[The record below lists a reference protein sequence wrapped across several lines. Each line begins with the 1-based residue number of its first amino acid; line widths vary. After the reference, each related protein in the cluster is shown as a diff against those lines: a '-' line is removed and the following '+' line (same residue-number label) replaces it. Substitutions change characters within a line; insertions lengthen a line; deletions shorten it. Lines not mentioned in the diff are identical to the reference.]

1 MNDERKQPIPLWP
14 DGCVWIL
21 CSSSIGAILKIF
33 LTPIDTSGNDIGAG
47 LGNLIVHPVVHGSIG
62 AIGGAFIG
70 SLAFF
75 LFRNGKQSK
84 LSPIIQN
91 TSPLNA
97 EESAKVIETAIRKAA
112 KKPTGKLTKADFE
125 KVIVMDLQDKGLTD
139 VKGLEK
145 LTQLTHLYLDYNQ
158 LTDVKGLEKLTQL
171 TYLYLSDNQ
180 LTDVKGL
187 EKLTQLRW
195 LQLYNNKLTDVKD
208 LEKLTQLTFLDLSNN
223 KLTDVKGLEN
233 LTRLTDLRLG
243 NNPAL
248 TKAQIAELKKALPK
262 CKIKSNPPK

>member
-1 MNDERKQPIPLWP
+1 LVSVFSINKYDGSDAIFKPMNDERKKPIPLWP

-91 TSPLNA
+91 ISPLNA

-112 KKPTGKLTKADFE
+112 KKSTGELNKADFE
-125 KVIVMDLQDKGLTD
+125 KVIVMDLQDKGLTSVKCLEKLTQLTDLHLLDNQLTD

-145 LTQLTHLYLDYNQ
+145 LTKLEALQLQNNQ

-171 TYLYLSDNQ
+171 KYLILA
-180 LTDVKGL
+180 
-187 EKLTQLRW
+187 
-195 LQLYNNKLTDVKD
+195 
-208 LEKLTQLTFLDLSNN
+208 F
-223 KLTDVKGLEN
+223 
-233 LTRLTDLRLG
+233 
-243 NNPAL
+243 NPAL
-248 TKAQIAELKKALPK
+248 TKAQIDELQKALPK
-262 CKIKSNPPK
+262 CRIEHTATK

>member
-14 DGCVWIL
+14 DGCGWIL

-112 KKPTGKLTKADFE
+112 KKSTGELNKADFK
-125 KVIVMDLQDKGLTD
+125 KVIVMDLQDKGLTS
-139 VKGLEK
+139 VKCLEKLTQLEGLNLYDNQLFSVKGLEGLSQLTDLNLGFNRRGALPTGLEK
-145 LTQLTHLYLDYNQ
+145 LTQLEFLLLENNQ
-158 LTDVKGLEKLTQL
+158 LT
-171 TYLYLSDNQ
+171 S
-180 LTDVKGL
+180 
-187 EKLTQLRW
+187 
-195 LQLYNNKLTDVKD
+195 
-208 LEKLTQLTFLDLSNN
+208 
-223 KLTDVKGLEN
+223 VKGLEN
-233 LTRLTDLRLG
+233 LTQLRVLYLNDNQLTSVKELEKLTQLEKLFLES
-243 NNPAL
+243 NPDI
-248 TKAQIAELKKALPK
+248 TKAQIAELKKALPN
-262 CKIKSNPPK
+262 CEIKWP

>member
-1 MNDERKQPIPLWP
+1 LVSVFSINKYDGSDAIFKPMNDERKQPIPLWP
-14 DGCVWIL
+14 DGCCWIL
-21 CSSSIGAILKIF
+21 YSSIIGAILKIF

-75 LFRNGKQSK
+75 LFRNGKQFK

-112 KKPTGKLTKADFE
+112 KKSTGELNKADFE
-125 KVIVMDLQDKGLTD
+125 KVIVMDLQRLQLTD
-139 VKGLEK
+139 VTGLEK
-145 LTQLTHLYLDYNQ
+145 LTKLEELNLGGNQ

-171 TYLYLSDNQ
+171 KYL
-180 LTDVKGL
+180 
-187 EKLTQLRW
+187 E
-195 LQLYNNKLTDVKD
+195 LYGNKLT
-208 LEKLTQLTFLDLSNN
+208 N
-223 KLTDVKGLEN
+223 VKGLEN
-233 LTRLTDLRLG
+233 LTQLKELYLG
-243 NNPAL
+243 DNPDL

-262 CKIKSNPPK
+262 CQIISNPEK

>member
-1 MNDERKQPIPLWP
+1 MNDERKKPIPLWP

-91 TSPLNA
+91 TYTSPLNA

-112 KKPTGKLTKADFE
+112 KKSTGELNKADFE
-125 KVIVMDLQDKGLTD
+125 KVIVMDLQRFQLTD
-139 VKGLEK
+139 VTGLEK
-145 LTQLTHLYLDYNQ
+145 LTKLEELNLGGNQ

-171 TYLYLSDNQ
+171 KYL
-180 LTDVKGL
+180 
-187 EKLTQLRW
+187 E
-195 LQLYNNKLTDVKD
+195 LYGNKLT
-208 LEKLTQLTFLDLSNN
+208 N
-223 KLTDVKGLEN
+223 VKGLEN
-233 LTRLTDLRLG
+233 LTQLKVLSFTLNKLTSVKGLENLTQLEYIDLRFNLL
-243 NNPAL
+243 L
-248 TKAQIAELKKALPK
+248 TPAQIDELRKALPK
-262 CKIKSNPPK
+262 CDIRPKPTN

>member
-1 MNDERKQPIPLWP
+1 LVSVFSINKYDGSDAIFKPMNDERKKPIPLWP

-91 TSPLNA
+91 TPTTPPLNA

-112 KKPTGKLTKADFE
+112 KKSTGELNKADFE
-125 KVIVMDLQDKGLTD
+125 KVIVMDLQDKGLTSVKCLEKLTQLTDLHLLDNQLTD

-145 LTQLTHLYLDYNQ
+145 LTKLEALQLQNNQ

-171 TYLYLSDNQ
+171 KYLILA
-180 LTDVKGL
+180 
-187 EKLTQLRW
+187 
-195 LQLYNNKLTDVKD
+195 
-208 LEKLTQLTFLDLSNN
+208 F
-223 KLTDVKGLEN
+223 
-233 LTRLTDLRLG
+233 
-243 NNPAL
+243 NPAL
-248 TKAQIAELKKALPK
+248 TKAQIDELQKALPK
-262 CKIKSNPPK
+262 CRIEHTAKK